1 VSTLVL
7 GLGNLV
13 HSDDGAG
20 VHAIHR
26 LQKDERVPAD
36 VVLIDGGTQGL
47 SLLPH
52 ICGFRRMLVID
63 AIDAG
68 EAPGTLLRL
77 EGRALENMPG
87 KPSVHQ
93 LGFADLMV
101 TMKLL
106 GDVPEE
112 VVLLGV
118 QPESTEWSVEL
129 SASVAKT
136 MDSLID
142 AAIMQLHSW
151 QLTNT

>member
-52 ICGFRRMLVID
+52 ISGFRRMLVID
-63 AIDAG
+63 AVDAG
-68 EAPGTLLRL
+68 EAPGTLLRV

-112 VVLLGV
+112 IVVLGV